1 MKKFLLTR
9 SQSTSNDNDDAAVF
23 VDTPS
28 RPPKVDQRHA
38 ATSDAWQSTGK
49 DSTTLGC
56 EQNDRYRTAF
66 HDEQFNFNEL
76 CSSISRKQVELTNIM
91 KSLNAR
97 LMNVESQPH
106 DILSENLRLNAI
118 QGVRDQ
124 RSGAHNSD
132 VQTNDGV
139 VTSSSSGL
147 QRSQQPPSDANK
159 STPKRK
165 RRKSV
170 MTSTSPT
177 IDEEATDP
185 SRSEDRSKKK
195 TKSSKKNSN
204 KTNNN
209 FNNTDCDDLP
219 HDVPA
224 GVSSPAD
231 RSYSV
236 RCRRGSSL
244 RVPRYDGE
252 KFHVFKPM
260 FEAVARR
267 YGWSA
272 EEKCV
277 HLQQSFRGKAQRI
290 LSAVPSSL
298 WSYDTLMTEAE
309 NQSGETEPYVDI
321 VNRMLEM
328 RRRDGQ
334 SLYDFADAI
343 LRLSRKT
350 PMSSYER
357 ERLTRQVFVAGV
369 NDREMQFHVDREDK
383 GKDSLRKA
391 VNIAVK
397 YERDHFLERAAMTA
411 SQVTVNVNNTD
422 NDIVIDKLSVQDD
435 STEDDQREKVLREEL
450 EKLKTEIEQL
460 RAAQAARESVVDSKR
475 VTNDNKNTAKDRK
488 RQKQGD
494 ELQNRKTEGRPRFW
508 QYVNGQY
515 VPYIPVQQC
524 LQYDTTQTVVTQA
537 APPSVAAQQ
546 PAALVPP
553 PPTTTTQQTHAP
565 VQQEAPQAVT
575 QPTRTTDVTHYK
587 RRVRQRE

>member
-76 CSSISRKQVELTNIM
+76 CSSISRKQVELTNAM
-91 KSLNAR
+91 KTLNER
-97 LMNVESQPH
+97 LLNVESQPH
-106 DILSENLRLNAI
+106 DILSESRRLNAI
-118 QGVRDQ
+118 QGVSVQ
-124 RSGAHNSD
+124 RGGAHD
-132 VQTNDGV
+132 DAQTNDGV
-139 VTSSSSGL
+139 VTSSRSKL
-147 QRSQQPPSDANK
+147 QRSQQRPTDASR

-165 RRKSV
+165 GSKSV
-170 MTSTSPT
+170 KTSTSPM
-177 IDEEATDP
+177 IKEEATNL
-185 SRSEDRSKKK
+185 SVNEDRSENKRKA
-195 TKSSKKNSN
+195 SKKNSN

-209 FNNTDCDDLP
+209 FNNTDYDNVSQ
-219 HDVPA
+219 DVPA
-224 GVSSPAD
+224 GDSSPAD

-244 RVPRYDGE
+244 RVPRYNGE

-260 FEAVARR
+260 FEAVAKR

-309 NQSGETEPYVDI
+309 NQSGETEPYVDT
-321 VNRMLEM
+321 VNKMLAM
-328 RRRDGQ
+328 TRRNGQ

-343 LRLSRKT
+343 HRLSRKT
-350 PMSSYER
+350 SMSNFER

-369 NDREMQFHVDREDK
+369 NDREMQFHVEREDK
-383 GKDSLRKA
+383 EKDSLRKA
-391 VNIAVK
+391 VNIAVM

-411 SQVTVNVNNTD
+411 SQVTVNVNNAD
-422 NDIVIDKLSVQDD
+422 NDNAIDELNVQDD
-435 STEDDQREKVLREEL
+435 SIEDDQRQKAMREEL
-450 EKLKTEIEQL
+450 EKLKEEIEQL
-460 RAAQAARESVVDSKR
+460 RAAQTARESTADSKCMR
-475 VTNDNKNTAKDRK
+475 NENEKSTKHRK
-488 RQKQGD
+488 CQKQSD
-494 ELQNRKTEGRPRFW
+494 EQQNRKTEGKPRFW

-524 LQYDTTQTVVTQA
+524 LQYDTTQTVVTHA

-546 PAALVPP
+546 PTTLVPP
-553 PPTTTTQQTHAP
+553 PPTTATQQTHAP
-565 VQQEAPQAVT
+565 VQQEAPQVVT
-575 QPTRTTDVTHYK
+575 QPAREENVTYCK